1 MGDLVGAS
9 NIFNFVYNTLQ
20 LNTLDPTSDVGLA
33 QMVMGSQTHGVTP
46 TALAAAFQI
55 FYDGGYTTPHLYT
68 RVLDR
73 DGNIYLENNATS
85 YQALTPQ
92 TAYVMNRLLKNVLYS
107 NVGTASGRYPNS
119 NGMESFGKT
128 GTASDEKDLWFVGG
142 TPYYV
147 TAVWWGYD
155 APYDMTNTLS
165 KDQAKT
171 RTCVM
176 AWKAYME
183 QVQANLPY
191 RHSRPPTAWW
201 SVLTAPRA
209 VCWPAPTAPAAQRAI
224 TAPTTCPIPATTPTL
239 RASSHRRWSRTPPT
253 STPTDR
259 KTHTFSVCGCHSG
272 KVTRHFTHQNWT
284 ICQKYIRPLAMQGA
298 GCYYIFCKNTC
309 VCEVN
314 KLERRF
320 YLVDAQVL
328 PEVFLKVVKA
338 KELLASGEARSISAA
353 TRSVDLSRS
362 AFYKYK
368 DCIFDSENGREVI
381 TVMATLRDETGAL
394 QSLLA
399 GISAAGA
406 SIVTINQ
413 STPENGAALVAVT
426 IRTDTMQMTPEEL
439 TEKLS
444 RQRMV
449 VGVHCGYNL

>member
-1 MGDLVGAS
+1 M
-9 NIFNFVYNTLQ
+9 
-20 LNTLDPTSDVGLA
+20 NTLDPTSDVGLA

-191 RHSRPPTAWW
+191 KAF
-201 SVLTAPRA
+201 
-209 VCWPAPTAPAAQRAI
+209 PAADGVVERAYC
-224 TAPTTCPIPATTPTL
+224 TQ
-239 RASSHRRWSRTPPT
+239 
-253 STPTDR
+253 
-259 KTHTFSVCGCHSG
+259 SG
-272 KVTRHFTHQNWT
+272 
-284 ICQKYIRPLAMQGA
+284 
-298 GCYYIFCKNTC
+298 
-309 VCEVN
+309 
-314 KLERRF
+314 
-320 YLVDAQVL
+320 
-328 PEVFLKVVKA
+328 
-338 KELLASGEARSISAA
+338 
-353 TRSVDLSRS
+353 
-362 AFYKYK
+362 
-368 DCIFDSENGREVI
+368 
-381 TVMATLRDETGAL
+381 
-394 QSLLA
+394 LLA
-399 GISAAGA
+399 GPNCPSRATGYYRADDLPDTCNYSHSSG
-406 SIVTINQ
+406 IVAQTVEPDTTN
-413 STPENGAALVAVT
+413 LD
-426 IRTDTMQMTPEEL
+426 TD
-439 TEKLS
+439 
-444 RQRMV
+444 
-449 VGVHCGYNL
+449 